1 MYLNIVGTAIVVFIV
16 IIFFLGAVILNGI
29 TKSPDNIELPEQ
41 CSSCHSNS
49 CFIKFD
55 KNPKPKETIQE
66 FYKKCEENDANKE
79 KK

>member
-29 TKSPDNIELPEQ
+29 TKTPDVELPEQ
-41 CSSCHSNS
+41 CSTCHSNS